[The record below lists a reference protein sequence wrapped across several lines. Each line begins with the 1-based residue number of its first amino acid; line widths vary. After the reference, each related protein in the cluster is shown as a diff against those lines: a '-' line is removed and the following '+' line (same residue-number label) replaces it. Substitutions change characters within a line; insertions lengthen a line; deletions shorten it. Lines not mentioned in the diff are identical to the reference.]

1 MTPFSKG
8 YMSPGVALL
17 GIWKVAHTLLF
28 PFLWYLSIYVF
39 LFISCY
45 HSSIPRPSIP
55 LYLCGFFAIPF
66 LPPLFLVF
74 PDDSVRFASED
85 LQLSF

>member
-17 GIWKVAHTLLF
+17 GVWKVAHTLLF
-28 PFLWYLSIYVF
+28 ASLWCLSIYVF
-39 LFISCY
+39 LFIFCY
-45 HSSIPRPSIP
+45 HSPVPCPSIP

-66 LPPLFLVF
+66 LPPLFLAF

-85 LQLSF
+85 LQPGF